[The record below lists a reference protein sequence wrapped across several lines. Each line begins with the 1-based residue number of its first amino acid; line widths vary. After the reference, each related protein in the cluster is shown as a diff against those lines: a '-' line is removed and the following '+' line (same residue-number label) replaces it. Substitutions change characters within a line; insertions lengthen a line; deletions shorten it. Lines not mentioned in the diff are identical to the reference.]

1 MCVFVRARFLLL
13 ISNILRDLSLSIYK
27 CPNSKDRRY
36 FQECGVLMSSLSYTL
51 PRSLNGAGPLSLSS
65 ERVSTAGKSDVEL
78 QFMSFPRR
86 SQRIRIT

>member
-1 MCVFVRARFLLL
+1 MRVFVRARFLLL
-13 ISNILRDLSLSIYK
+13 ISNILRDLSIYK